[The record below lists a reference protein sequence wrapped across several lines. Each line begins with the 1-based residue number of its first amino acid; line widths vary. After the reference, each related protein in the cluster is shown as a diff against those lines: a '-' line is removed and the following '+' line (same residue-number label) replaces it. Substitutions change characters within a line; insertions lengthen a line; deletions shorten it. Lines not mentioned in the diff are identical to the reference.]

1 MPSVIKVTSDTF
13 GEWKPSRKKVE
24 WVVVVG
30 YSTIGLF
37 FGRFVFI
44 THKSVCLSVFRIF
57 MSKSIS
63 NKKHTF
69 AYIRNVHFF
78 NLTNLTYFSHQRSMY
93 IC

>member
-37 FGRFVFI
+37 LVE
-44 THKSVCLSVFRIF
+44 LS
-57 MSKSIS
+57 S
-63 NKKHTF
+63 
-69 AYIRNVHFF
+69 
-78 NLTNLTYFSHQRSMY
+78 
-93 IC
+93 